1 MTKKTVIVVPG
12 LGDEAAVSK
21 IRAITKRWGNNYDVR
36 FFDSRWESD
45 ESLQDKQKR
54 LRDFAK
60 LHTGK
65 NTSVVAYSA
74 GGALAITLLNV
85 GIKINKLVLI
95 SCKLKRPEG
104 IGPKYQKRAL
114 ALVDAVEISQQTIG
128 KLTQDDKDKIVCM
141 KPLFDGVVDRQ
152 DMVIEETENRI
163 IPFVGHGASIGF
175 AMLFQVKSIISAF
188 NKYNILD

>member
-36 FFDSRWESD
+36 FFDSRWESS
-45 ESLQDKQKR
+45 EPYENKR
-54 LRDFAK
+54 QRLNEFAK
-60 LHTGK
+60 
-65 NTSVVAYSA
+65 NSNDENVSVVAYSA